1 MPVAASQDRSD
12 PVRARNPGTCLAR
25 RDHCC
30 ARQRAPWCEGCR
42 VRSLAPCASLSDTN
56 GRTAPSFW
64 VSESI
69 VPPGDDIVEQSQ
81 SCGDFY
87 VIIDG
92 WAVQYELLEDGSRQI
107 LDFLPAGSI
116 AGLQPDG
123 NAPLAYF
130 VQALTTVRVCSF
142 STAGFL
148 RAARSNSAL
157 ALWLAAAASRSHC
170 RSLHRLTLIG
180 RMTAKK
186 RIAALLLELYRRG
199 RPWSTSDHGRRD
211 FFADDAGANRR
222 RPRTHRHS
230 RQSHA
235 ARASRGRCS
244 GAEARGIENSRSR
257 APGRDRRLGR
267 SPTGEPANLTPCR
280 RLSHGPGTARY
291 VDR

>member
-1 MPVAASQDRSD
+1 MLIAPSEDRSD
-12 PVRARNPGTCLAR
+12 PVEARNHRGTRLAR

-30 ARQRAPWCEGCR
+30 ERQRAPWCDSCR
-42 VRSLAPCASLSDTN
+42 VRPLSPCVTSSEAN

-69 VPPGDDIVEQSQ
+69 VPAGDDIIEQSQ
-81 SCGDFY
+81 PCGDFY

-92 WAVQYELLEDGSRQI
+92 WAAQYELLEDGSRQI

-123 NAPLAYF
+123 DAPLVYF
-130 VQALTTVRVCSF
+130 VQALTTVRVCRF
-142 STAGFL
+142 SMTGFF

-186 RIAALLLELYRRG
+186 RIAALLLELYRQG
-199 RPWSTSDHGRRD
+199 RPWSTSQRQDEISLPMTQEHIGDALGLTSIHVNRMLRELREEGVLVLKHGVLRILDRERLAEIAGWDDHQP
-211 FFADDAGANRR
+211 AE
-222 RPRTHRHS
+222 RPT
-230 RQSHA
+230 
-235 ARASRGRCS
+235 
-244 GAEARGIENSRSR
+244 
-257 APGRDRRLGR
+257 
-267 SPTGEPANLTPCR
+267 
-280 RLSHGPGTARY
+280 
-291 VDR
+291 

>member
-30 ARQRAPWCEGCR
+30 DRQRAPLCECCR
-42 VRSLAPCASLSDTN
+42 VRSLAPCETLSEAN

-199 RPWSTSDHGRRD
+199 RPWSMSDHEDEISLPMTQEQIGDALGLTGIHVNRMLRELRED
-211 FFADDAGANRR
+211 GVLVLKHGVLRILDPERLAETAGWDDHQPASQPTSHRAG
-222 RPRTHRHS
+222 
-230 RQSHA
+230 
-235 ARASRGRCS
+235 G
-244 GAEARGIENSRSR
+244 
-257 APGRDRRLGR
+257 
-267 SPTGEPANLTPCR
+267 
-280 RLSHGPGTARY
+280 
-291 VDR
+291 